1 MGNLQ
6 LFVACVAIWGS
17 TWLAI
22 KFQLGVV
29 APEASV
35 AYRFL
40 LASLLL
46 FAYCAARGLRL
57 RFSRRDQAWIVLQG
71 LLMFGASYVFVYF
84 AEQHLASGLVAVGY
98 SASPLLGMLG
108 LRLFFGTPITLPV
121 ALGSL
126 LGIGGIALVFAPE
139 IAQAGVAVP
148 SLLGIVFTALSVV
161 LSSLGSLVA
170 HRNHAAG
177 IPIWQNMAFGMLY
190 GAAFAALLNLLA
202 GNSFAFET
210 TLPYVASLLYLAVCG
225 SILAF
230 AGYLTLIGRI
240 GAARASYVGVM
251 VPVIALAVSA
261 AFEGFHWQLPTFVG
275 MAVAVAGNVLVLR
288 NARARS
294 RASPRDPR

>member
-22 KFQLGVV
+22 KFQLGIV

-46 FAYCAARGLRL
+46 FAYCRARGLSL

-108 LRLFFGTPITLPV
+108 LRLFFGTPMTARV
-121 ALGSL
+121 AIGSL
-126 LGIGGIALVFAPE
+126 LGICGIALVFAPE
-139 IAQAGVAVP
+139 IARAGVSAP
-148 SLLGIVFTALSVV
+148 PLGIVFTVLSVV

-170 HRNHAAG
+170 HRNHDSG

-190 GAAFAALLNLLA
+190 GAGFAALLNLVA
-202 GNSFAFET
+202 GNSFAFEAT
-210 TLPYVASLLYLAVCG
+210 HAYVLSLLYLAVFG

-261 AFEGFHWQLPTFVG
+261 VFEGFQWQLLTWVG
-275 MAVAVAGNVLVLR
+275 MAVAVVGNVLVLR
-288 NARARS
+288 NAAR
-294 RASPRDPR
+294 R

>member
-1 MGNLQ
+1 LGNLQ

-35 AYRFL
+35 AYRFM

-46 FAYCAARGLRL
+46 FAFCRARGLTL
-57 RFSRRDQAWIVLQG
+57 RFSRRDHGWIVLQG

-84 AEQHLASGLVAVGY
+84 AERHIASGLVAVGY

-108 LRLFFGTPITLPV
+108 LRLFFGTPMSARV
-121 ALGSL
+121 ATGSL
-126 LGIGGIALVFAPE
+126 LGICGIALVFAPE
-139 IAQAGVAVP
+139 IAKAGIAAP
-148 SLLGIVFTALSVV
+148 PMAGIVFTALSVV
-161 LSSLGSLVA
+161 LSSLGTLVA
-170 HRNHAAG
+170 HRNHDAG

-190 GAAFAALLNLLA
+190 GASFAALLNLAA
-202 GNSFAFET
+202 GNPFAFEAT
-210 TLPYVASLLYLAVCG
+210 RSYVLSLLYLAIFG

-261 AFEGFHWQLPTFVG
+261 AFEGFHWQLLTWLG
-275 MAVAVAGNVLVLR
+275 MAVAMTGNVLVLR
-288 NARARS
+288 NAAR
-294 RASPRDPR
+294 R

>member
-46 FAYCAARGLRL
+46 FAYCLARGLSL
-57 RFSRRDQAWIVLQG
+57 RFSRRDQAWIALQG
-71 LLMFGASYVFVYF
+71 LLMFGASYVLVYF

-108 LRLFFGTPITLPV
+108 LRLFLRTPMTAPV
-121 ALGSL
+121 AIGSL
-126 LGIGGIALVFAPE
+126 LGISGIALVFAPE
-139 IAQAGVAVP
+139 IGQAGVAAP
-148 SLLGIVFTALSVV
+148 PMAGIVFTALSVV
-161 LSSLGSLVA
+161 LSSLGSVVA
-170 HRNHAAG
+170 HRNHDAG

-190 GAAFAALLNLLA
+190 GAGFAASLNIVA
-202 GNSFAFET
+202 GNSFAFEAT
-210 TLPYVASLLYLAVCG
+210 HAYVLSLLYLAVFG

-230 AGYLTLIGRI
+230 AGFLTLIGRI
-240 GAARASYVGVM
+240 GAARAGYVGVM

-261 AFEGFHWQLPTFVG
+261 VFEGFRWQLLTWAG

-288 NARARS
+288 NAAR
-294 RASPRDPR
+294 R